1 MHERAHMS
9 SNVKHDILSHV
20 MHVHMHHRNRMYIY
34 TYIYIY
40 NANLFLGH
48 WRAMCGYTPY
58 VARRA
63 YARVALDVC
72 WGLPVLPGVLLT
84 GLRADCLT

>member
-20 MHVHMHHRNRMYIY
+20 MHVHMHHRNRM
-34 TYIYIY
+34 YIYIY

>member
-20 MHVHMHHRNRMYIY
+20 MHVHMHHR
-34 TYIYIY
+34 IY